1 MNNKFLFC
9 GLLIMAVMF
18 LGCKKET
25 PEAPE
30 EVEQTQSMGQVEQ
43 EVQEEPVEQQT
54 TQTEREV
61 VEAKQKLVK
70 LETTM
75 GDIVIEMNEEAAP
88 GTVKN
93 FLGYV
98 ESGFYDGII
107 FHRVIPGFMI
117 QGGGF
122 TLEMVRKEPGS
133 PIKNEFKVSNDR
145 GTIAMAKLGGNPD
158 SATCQFFINLVN
170 NSGNLDN
177 QNGGFTVFGK
187 VTEGMDIVDKIASV
201 QTTTTMG
208 MQNVPVE
215 PVVIKSA
222 KLVLK

>member
-1 MNNKFLFC
+1 MNKSWFF
-9 GLLIMAVMF
+9 GLLIVAALF
-18 LGCKKET
+18 FGCKKET
-25 PEAPE
+25 PEAP
-30 EVEQTQSMGQVEQ
+30 TEQ
-43 EVQEEPVEQQT
+43 EQSQSIQQMAPVEQQT

-61 VEAKQKLVK
+61 VEAKRKLVK

-75 GDIVIEMNEEAAP
+75 GEIVIEMNEEAAP

-98 ESGFYDGII
+98 ESGFYDGVI

-122 TLEMVRKEPGS
+122 TAEMVRKEPGA
-133 PIKNEFKVSNDR
+133 PIKNEFKESNLR

-158 SATCQFFINLVN
+158 SATCQFFINLVDN
-170 NSGNLDN
+170 GGNLDK

-187 VTEGMDIVDKIASV
+187 VTEGMDVVDKIALV
-201 QTTTTMG
+201 KTTTKMDMG
-208 MQNVPVE
+208 DVPVV

-222 KLVLK
+222 KVVSE

>member
-1 MNNKFLFC
+1 MNNKSLFC
-9 GLLIMAVMF
+9 GLLIVAVMF
-18 LGCKKET
+18 FGCKKET
-25 PEAPE
+25 PEAPVE
-30 EVEQTQSMGQVEQ
+30 EEQSQSMEQ
-43 EVQEEPVEQQT
+43 IAPVEQQT

-61 VEAKQKLVK
+61 VEAKRKLVK

-98 ESGFYDGII
+98 ESGFYDGVI
-107 FHRVIPGFMI
+107 FHRVMPGFMI

-122 TLEMVRKEPGS
+122 TAEMVRKEAGS

-145 GTIAMAKLGGNPD
+145 GTIAMAKLGGDPD
-158 SATCQFFINLVN
+158 SATCQFFINLVDN
-170 NSGNLDN
+170 GANLDN

-187 VTEGMDIVDKIASV
+187 VTEGMDVADKIAKV
-201 QTTTTMG
+201 QTTTKMG
-208 MQNVPVE
+208 MRDVPAE
-215 PVVIKSA
+215 PVVITSA
-222 KLVLK
+222 KLVLE